1 MYEMSSEVKPEPQ
14 PSMIWLREEPSARR
28 PSHTR
33 AQIAEADRSDE
44 MHPHW
49 LADAGEAKSIAAK
62 AAQVVDRSGPV

>member
-1 MYEMSSEVKPEPQ
+1 
-14 PSMIWLREEPSARR
+14 
-28 PSHTR
+28 
-33 AQIAEADRSDE
+33 